1 MRLSEESHISYPTS
15 QIYLLSLQPMMYITR
30 RERFNAAHKLYREEW
45 TLEQNEAVFGK
56 CSNPNWHG
64 HNYELFVTVK
74 GNIDPQTGFVIDLK
88 DLKSI
93 IMTRVI
99 DKLDHRNINL
109 DVDFM
114 QGKMASTEVLAME
127 IFNQLKPHIEA
138 HQVTLHAVKLVE
150 TENNSV
156 EYFCE

>member
-1 MRLSEESHISYPTS
+1 M
-15 QIYLLSLQPMMYITR
+15 IYLTR

-45 TLEQNEAVFGK
+45 SLEQNEAVFGK

-74 GNIDPQTGFVIDLK
+74 GEVDPQTGFVIDLK
-88 DLKSI
+88 ELKSI
-93 IMTRVI
+93 IETHVI
-99 DKLDHRNINL
+99 DKLDHRNVNL

-114 QGKMASTEVLAME
+114 RGKMASTEVLAIE
-127 IFNQLKPHIEA
+127 IFKQLKPHIEA
-138 HQVTLHAVKLVE
+138 HRAILHAVKLVE

-156 EYFCE
+156 EYFGDE

>member
-1 MRLSEESHISYPTS
+1 M
-15 QIYLLSLQPMMYITR
+15 IYLTR

-45 TLEQNEAVFGK
+45 SLEQNEAVFGK

-74 GNIDPQTGFVIDLK
+74 GEVDPQTGFVIDLK
-88 DLKSI
+88 ELKAI
-93 IMTRVI
+93 INIHVI
-99 DKLDHRNINL
+99 DKLDHRNVNL

-114 QGKMASTEVLAME
+114 QGKIASTEVLAME
-127 IFNQLKPHIEA
+127 IFKQLKPHIEA
-138 HQVTLHAVKLVE
+138 NRALLHSVRLVE

-156 EYFCE
+156 EYFGD